1 MTTDQD
7 TNMAKTDYRAQA
19 YAWAGP
25 GNEIHVDVIASRLH
39 YNESLHLHELGN
51 EQYGACTY
59 CWLRAGRAVRAL
71 VDAGALAT
79 TKAAQ

>member
-1 MTTDQD
+1 
-7 TNMAKTDYRAQA
+7 MAKTDYRAQA

-39 YNESLHLHELGN
+39 YNESLDMHELGR
-51 EQYGACTY
+51 EKKEHGACAY

-71 VDAGALAT
+71 IDAGALTT
-79 TKAAQ
+79 TKAASDGAS